1 MNEGF
6 LMVPWRA
13 IKAGSNLEQR
23 GAILDLYSLA
33 DQNNWQ
39 PFQATD
45 SYLSRRWNKSRRFVR
60 SIIQILQDSQLLEIL
75 NAAPKGRRRLMI
87 KKRTEN
93 GQKTDRKRTAIGQ
106 VKPGQDSKRGQKADR
121 KRTKSGTQYTREE
134 KKREADLDLAEVWDE
149 HLKHHKGNK
158 QIPGYAKKAIG
169 AAFKLGEC
177 TTADLVALVRAANLS
192 DHPLFARDIRAEG
205 WSNGIDRSGSLA
217 TIFRHDKLAMRIQ
230 AAQEWSGSETA
241 AEEFNKIKKALR
253 GHPLDLSE
261 TGLKALK
268 KIGGMTTLG
277 RSTDL
282 TDLRARYLVEYNQQE
297 RQT

>member
-93 GQKTDRKRTAIGQ
+93 GQKTDSHW
-106 VKPGQDSKRGQKADR
+106 PG
-121 KRTKSGTQYTREE
+121 
-134 KKREADLDLAEVWDE
+134 
-149 HLKHHKGNK
+149 
-158 QIPGYAKKAIG
+158 
-169 AAFKLGEC
+169 
-177 TTADLVALVRAANLS
+177 
-192 DHPLFARDIRAEG
+192 
-205 WSNGIDRSGSLA
+205 
-217 TIFRHDKLAMRIQ
+217 
-230 AAQEWSGSETA
+230 
-241 AEEFNKIKKALR
+241 
-253 GHPLDLSE
+253 
-261 TGLKALK
+261 
-268 KIGGMTTLG
+268 
-277 RSTDL
+277 
-282 TDLRARYLVEYNQQE
+282 
-297 RQT
+297 